1 MAKRNRGQQKQDNP
15 ILIYT
20 DEAAVRN
27 AQHKLEDIIIPGLE
41 KVKQAF
47 DKLQIGPFTNAWLK
61 DLLSSGTQSIQ
72 RELMAQI
79 EKEIPSRFLKDEEQK
94 AVRRQ
99 LSLVAGALEELN
111 DRVDRYVIYD
121 LLEYPSVDEA
131 GNIKLTEEAI
141 QALREAN
148 SIYATSPKAKELYK
162 VHKATA
168 AALDR
173 FYQMVKA
180 EITSNPVDLARF
192 FTIDEEEGKVKPEAI
207 DYEYSEY
214 VTGRVR
220 NFV

>member
-1 MAKRNRGQQKQDNP
+1 MAKRNRDQQKQDSP

-27 AQHKLEDIIIPGLE
+27 AQHKLENIIIPELE

-79 EKEIPSRFLKDEEQK
+79 EKETPSRFLKDEAQK
-94 AVRRQ
+94 AARRQ
-99 LSLVAGALEELN
+99 ISLVAGALEELN

-121 LLEYPSVDEA
+121 LLEYPSVNEA
-131 GNIKLTEEAI
+131 GNIELTEEAV
-141 QALREAN
+141 QALRKAN
-148 SIYATSPKAKELYK
+148 SIYATSPKAKDLYK

-180 EITSNPVDLARF
+180 EITNNPVDLARF
-192 FTIDEEEGKVKPEAI
+192 FTIDEEEGKVKPEVI

>member
-1 MAKRNRGQQKQDNP
+1 MAKRNRDQQKQDSP

-27 AQHKLEDIIIPGLE
+27 AQHKLEDIIIPELE

-79 EKEIPSRFLKDEEQK
+79 EKETPSRFLKDEAQK
-94 AVRRQ
+94 AARRQ

-111 DRVDRYVIYD
+111 AIADRYYD

-141 QALREAN
+141 QVLREAN

-192 FTIDEEEGKVKPEAI
+192 FTIDEEEGKVKPEVI

>member
-1 MAKRNRGQQKQDNP
+1 MAKRNRDQQKQDNP

-27 AQHKLEDIIIPGLE
+27 AQYKLEDIIIPALE

-47 DKLQIGPFTNAWLK
+47 DKLQIGPFTDAWLK
-61 DLLSSGTQSIQ
+61 DLLSSGTRSIQ
-72 RELMAQI
+72 MELMAQI
-79 EKEIPSRFLKDEEQK
+79 EKEIPSRFLKDEAQK

-99 LSLVAGALEELN
+99 ISLVAEALEKLN
-111 DRVDRYVIYD
+111 ALADRYYD

-131 GNIKLTEEAI
+131 GNIKLTEEAV
-141 QALREAN
+141 QDLREAN
-148 SIYATSPKAKELYK
+148 SIYATSQKAKELYE
-162 VHKATA
+162 VHKVTA

-180 EITSNPVDLARF
+180 DITSNTVDLARF

>member
-1 MAKRNRGQQKQDNP
+1 MVKKNSSLKEQCDP

-20 DEAAVRN
+20 DEFAVRN
-27 AQHKLEDIIIPGLE
+27 AQYNLKEIIMPALE
-41 KVKQAF
+41 KVKHAF
-47 DKLQIGPFTNAWLK
+47 DELQMGPFTTARLK

-72 RELMAQI
+72 RELTAEI
-79 EKEIPSRFLKDEEQK
+79 EKEMPSRFLKDEAHK
-94 AVRRQ
+94 TARR
-99 LSLVAGALEELN
+99 LISLVAEALEELN
-111 DRVDRYVIYD
+111 GRLDRYAIYD
-121 LLEYPSVDEA
+121 LLEYLSVNEA
-131 GNIKLTEEAI
+131 GNIEITEEAV

-148 SIYATSPKAKELYK
+148 SIYATSLRAQELYE

-168 AALDR
+168 ATLDR

-180 EITSNPVDLARF
+180 EITNNPVDLVRF
-192 FTIDEEEGKVKPEAI
+192 FIIDEEEDKVKPEVI

>member
-1 MAKRNRGQQKQDNP
+1 MAKRDSNQQKQDSP

-27 AQHKLEDIIIPGLE
+27 AQHNLREIILPALG

-61 DLLSSGTQSIQ
+61 DLLSSGIQPAQ

-79 EKEIPSRFLKDEEQK
+79 EKETPSRFLKDE
-94 AVRRQ
+94 AHRVARRQ
-99 LSLVAGALEELN
+99 LSLVAEALEELN

-121 LLEYPSVDEA
+121 LLEYPSVNEA
-131 GNIKLTEEAI
+131 GNIEITEEAV

-148 SIYATSPKAKELYK
+148 SIYATSQKAKELYK

-180 EITSNPVDLARF
+180 EVTNNPDDLARF

-214 VTGRVR
+214 VTGRMR

>member
-1 MAKRNRGQQKQDNP
+1 MAKRNKDQQKEDSP

-27 AQHKLEDIIIPGLE
+27 AQYNLKDIIIPALG

-47 DKLQIGPFTNAWLK
+47 DKLQIGPFTDAWLK

-79 EKEIPSRFLKDEEQK
+79 EKETPSRFLKDEARK
-94 AVRRQ
+94 AARRQ

-121 LLEYPSVDEA
+121 LLEYPSVNEA
-131 GNIKLTEEAI
+131 GNIELTEEAV

-148 SIYATSPKAKELYK
+148 SIYATSQKAKELYE

-180 EITSNPVDLARF
+180 EVANDPNDLVRF

>member
-1 MAKRNRGQQKQDNP
+1 MAKRNSYQQKQDGP

-20 DEAAVRN
+20 DKFAVRN

-79 EKEIPSRFLKDEEQK
+79 EKEIPSRFLKDEAQK
-94 AVRRQ
+94 AARRQ

-111 DRVDRYVIYD
+111 DRVDLYVIYD
-121 LLEYPSVDEA
+121 LLEYPSVTEA
-131 GNIKLTEEAI
+131 GNIELTEEAV

-148 SIYATSPKAKELYK
+148 SIYATSPKAKELYE

-168 AALDR
+168 DALDR
-173 FYQMVKA
+173 FYQMMKA
-180 EITSNPVDLARF
+180 EVANDPDDLAQF